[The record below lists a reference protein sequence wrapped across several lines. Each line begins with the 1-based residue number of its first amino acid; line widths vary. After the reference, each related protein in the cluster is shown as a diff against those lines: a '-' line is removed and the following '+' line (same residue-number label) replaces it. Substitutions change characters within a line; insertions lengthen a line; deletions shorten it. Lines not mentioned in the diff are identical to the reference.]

1 MPSGSAKLFK
11 PPAPPSPASVAP
23 MGEAPMPDFL
33 TFTRLAL
40 RHDAGG
46 LLATLMIFALV
57 GAAMKVL

>member
-1 MPSGSAKLFK
+1 
-11 PPAPPSPASVAP
+11 
-23 MGEAPMPDFL
+23 MPDFL